1 MNRMIENELVVYSKP
16 SCVQCNATYRALD
29 KASRVAPV
37 ATAGGRPAIAATSI
51 RGSTSS
57 KGIPYR
63 VVDLSQD
70 DAALEYV
77 KDLGY
82 SQAPVVVVDD
92 QDHWSG
98 FNPGEIDRI
107 AAHLAA

>member
-1 MNRMIENELVVYSKP
+1 MKIVESLVVYSKP
-16 SCVQCNATYRALD
+16 NCGPCMATYRALD
-29 KASRVAPV
+29 A
-37 ATAGGRPAIAATSI
+37 
-51 RGSTSS
+51 

-82 SQAPVVVVDD
+82 AQSPVVVVDD
-92 QDHWSG
+92 DDHWGG
-98 FNPGEIDRI
+98 FRPDHIDRI
-107 AAHLAA
+107 AAHMA

>member
-1 MNRMIENELVVYSKP
+1 MIENELTVYSKP
-16 SCVQCNATYRALD
+16 RCVQCNATYRALD
-29 KASRVAPV
+29 A
-37 ATAGGRPAIAATSI
+37 
-51 RGSTSS
+51 

-82 SQAPVVVVDD
+82 AQAPVVVVDD
-92 QDHWSG
+92 QDHWAG

-107 AAHLAA
+107 AKRAILPSDATREARSPAR